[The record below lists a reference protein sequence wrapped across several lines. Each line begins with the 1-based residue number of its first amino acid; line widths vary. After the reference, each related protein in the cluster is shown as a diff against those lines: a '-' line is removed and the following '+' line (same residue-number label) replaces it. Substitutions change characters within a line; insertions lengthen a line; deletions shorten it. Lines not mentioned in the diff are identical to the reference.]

1 MNHRKGLRGPVKAFK
16 GRRLPNIIKSTLSK
30 LFEPVLERISRR
42 LANKLIF
49 LFTIIIILVVTSL
62 TFISYGM
69 LRKESVNNSI
79 TSTSNNLLL
88 VGRNLENYLTG
99 IEQLS
104 LPQISYDEITYA
116 ILHES
121 EDYASKMYVED
132 YLKNLYFSRNDL
144 EAITL
149 YVIKEHKYYY
159 VTKENYNITV
169 RVAPH
174 PSIEHLTWY
183 KRALESPFNRSYQSF
198 ATGASEQESSG
209 DYPINTD
216 NSFMGYHRLLRS
228 IVSRDPQAVLSLYFN
243 SSVTNEIMKDIPFS
257 PGEHLMY
264 VSPDNEAFMV
274 DDPEF
279 YAKST
284 AAGLLE
290 QLNPAQGGR
299 LTWSDDEEKYL
310 VIYDI
315 NKKEGWKL
323 IKPIPYKEIYEA
335 ATTTRKI
342 NYLIG
347 LLFLIISVV
356 LVSFTSNKITR
367 PLKNLS
373 LQMKRFSTGSFDA
386 EAAVEGKDEIAYL
399 SRHFNKM
406 VEKTNELINERYK
419 MKIVEKNAVLKALEA
434 EINPHFL
441 YNALQAI
448 STKALKNNNDDIV
461 DMVDNLA
468 MTLRYCISGR
478 DVVEAREELRHIERY
493 LALQKARF
501 GNRMQIIYDWDETL
515 LTLKIPKLSIQTLV
529 ENCIKHALEKVSTTI
544 TIRIEARITP
554 THSVISVIDDGPGL
568 TAERLLEVRS
578 SLQIQW
584 EELGGDLAEDEGH
597 ESIGLKNLNTRLKL
611 LYGEEAGL
619 MIRSDEEG
627 TAMDMQLPRGG
638 LGQHV

>member
-1 MNHRKGLRGPVKAFK
+1 MIKKW
-16 GRRLPNIIKSTLSK
+16 IIKR
-30 LFEPVLERISRR
+30 FEPVLELVSRR
-42 LANKLIF
+42 LANKLIL
-49 LFTIIIILVVTSL
+49 LFTIIIVLVVTSL

-69 LRKESVNNSI
+69 LRKESVDNSI
-79 TSTSNNLLL
+79 ASTSNNLLL
-88 VGRNLENYLTG
+88 VGRNLESYLDG

-144 EAITL
+144 EAIYL

-169 RVAPH
+169 RVAEH
-174 PSIEHLTWY
+174 PSIENLSWY
-183 KRALESPFNRSYQSF
+183 KKALASPFNRSYQSF
-198 ATGASEQESSG
+198 VKNQSSMINSS
-209 DYPINTD
+209 DYPINKD
-216 NSFMGYHRLLRS
+216 KSFMGYHRLLRS
-228 IVSRDPQAVLSLYFN
+228 IVSREPQAVLSLYFN
-243 SSVTNEIMKDIPFS
+243 SSVTDEIMKDIPFS
-257 PGEHLMY
+257 KGQHLMY
-264 VSPDNEAFMV
+264 VSPDNEPFVV
-274 DDPEF
+274 DDPGF
-279 YAKST
+279 YQQGEQE
-284 AAGLLE
+284 GLLKE
-290 QLNPAQGGR
+290 LTPASGGR
-299 LTWSDDEEKYL
+299 VTWSDKEEKYL

-315 NKKEGWKL
+315 SKKEGWKL

-335 ATTTRKI
+335 ATTTRKL
-342 NYLIG
+342 NYFIG
-347 LLFLIISVV
+347 LLFLIVSVI
-356 LVSFTSNKITR
+356 LVSFISNKITS

-386 EAAVEGKDEIAYL
+386 EAQVEGKDEIAYL

-468 MTLRYCISGR
+468 MTLRYCISGK
-478 DVVEAREELRHIERY
+478 DVVHAREELKHIERY

-501 GNRMQIIYDWDETL
+501 GNRMQVAYQWEDPL
-515 LTLKIPKLSIQTLV
+515 LELEIPKLSIQTLV

-544 TIRIEARITP
+544 TITIEAHVTP
-554 THSVISVIDDGPGL
+554 SHTVISVTDDGPGFSG
-568 TAERLLEVRS
+568 ERLEQVRN

-584 EELGGDLAEDEGH
+584 EDQGGENAAESDT

-611 LYGEEAGL
+611 LYGEAAGL
-619 MIRSDEEG
+619 AITSDAGG
-627 TAMDMQLPRGG
+627 TKMDMRLPRGG
-638 LGQHV
+638 INHV

>member
-1 MNHRKGLRGPVKAFK
+1 M
-16 GRRLPNIIKSTLSK
+16 
-30 LFEPVLERISRR
+30 LELVSRR
-42 LANKLIF
+42 LANKLIL
-49 LFTIIIILVVTSL
+49 LFTIIIVLVVTSL

-69 LRKESVNNSI
+69 LRKESVDNSI
-79 TSTSNNLLL
+79 ASTSNNLLL
-88 VGRNLENYLTG
+88 VGRNLESYLDG

-144 EAITL
+144 EAIYL

-169 RVAPH
+169 RVAEH
-174 PSIEHLTWY
+174 PSIENLSWY
-183 KRALESPFNRSYQSF
+183 KKALASPFNRSYQSF
-198 ATGASEQESSG
+198 VKNQSSMINSS
-209 DYPINTD
+209 DYPINKD
-216 NSFMGYHRLLRS
+216 KSFMGYHRLLRS
-228 IVSRDPQAVLSLYFN
+228 IVSREPQAVLSLYFN
-243 SSVTNEIMKDIPFS
+243 SSVTDEIMKDIPFS
-257 PGEHLMY
+257 KGQHLMY
-264 VSPDNEAFMV
+264 VSPDNEPFVV
-274 DDPEF
+274 DDPGF
-279 YAKST
+279 YQQSEQ
-284 AAGLLE
+284 AGLLKE
-290 QLNPAQGGR
+290 LTPASGGR
-299 LTWSDDEEKYL
+299 VTWSDKEEKYL

-315 NKKEGWKL
+315 SKKEGWKL

-335 ATTTRKI
+335 ATTTRKL
-342 NYLIG
+342 NYFIG
-347 LLFLIISVV
+347 LLFLIVSVI
-356 LVSFTSNKITR
+356 LVSFISNKITN

-386 EAAVEGKDEIAYL
+386 EAQVEGKDEIAYL

-468 MTLRYCISGR
+468 MTLRYCISGKE
-478 DVVEAREELRHIERY
+478 VVHAREELKHIERY

-501 GNRMQIIYDWDETL
+501 GNRMQVAYQWEDPL
-515 LTLKIPKLSIQTLV
+515 LELEIPKLSIQTLV

-544 TIRIEARITP
+544 TITIEAHVTP
-554 THSVISVIDDGPGL
+554 SHTVISVTDDGPGFSG
-568 TAERLLEVRS
+568 ERLEQVRS

-584 EELGGDLAEDEGH
+584 EDQGGENAAESDT

-611 LYGEEAGL
+611 LYGEAAGL
-619 MIRSDEEG
+619 AITSDAGG
-627 TAMDMQLPRGG
+627 TKMDMRLPRGG
-638 LGQHV
+638 INHV

>member
-1 MNHRKGLRGPVKAFK
+1 MIKKW
-16 GRRLPNIIKSTLSK
+16 IIKR
-30 LFEPVLERISRR
+30 FEPVLELVSRR
-42 LANKLIF
+42 LANKLIL
-49 LFTIIIILVVTSL
+49 LFTIIIVLVVTSL

-69 LRKESVNNSI
+69 LRKESVDNSI
-79 TSTSNNLLL
+79 ASTSNNLLL
-88 VGRNLENYLTG
+88 VGRNLESYLDG

-144 EAITL
+144 EAIYL

-169 RVAPH
+169 RVAEH
-174 PSIEHLTWY
+174 PSIENLSWY
-183 KRALESPFNRSYQSF
+183 KKALASPFNRSYQSF
-198 ATGASEQESSG
+198 VKNQTSMINSS
-209 DYPINTD
+209 DYPINKD
-216 NSFMGYHRLLRS
+216 KSFMGYHRLLRS
-228 IVSRDPQAVLSLYFN
+228 IVSREPQAVLSLYFN
-243 SSVTNEIMKDIPFS
+243 SSVTDEIMKDIPFS
-257 PGEHLMY
+257 KGQHLMY
-264 VSPDNEAFMV
+264 VSPDNEPFVV
-274 DDPEF
+274 DDPGF
-279 YAKST
+279 YQQSEQ
-284 AAGLLE
+284 AGLLKE
-290 QLNPAQGGR
+290 LTPASGGR
-299 LTWSDDEEKYL
+299 VTWSDKEEKYL

-315 NKKEGWKL
+315 SKKEGWKL
-323 IKPIPYKEIYEA
+323 IKPIPYKKIYEA
-335 ATTTRKI
+335 ATTTRKL
-342 NYLIG
+342 NYFIG
-347 LLFLIISVV
+347 LLFLIVSVI
-356 LVSFTSNKITR
+356 LVSFISNKITN

-386 EAAVEGKDEIAYL
+386 EAQVEGKDEIAYL

-468 MTLRYCISGR
+468 MTLRYCISGK
-478 DVVEAREELRHIERY
+478 DVVHAREELKHIERY

-501 GNRMQIIYDWDETL
+501 GNRMQVAYQWEDPL
-515 LTLKIPKLSIQTLV
+515 LELEIPKLSIQTLV

-544 TIRIEARITP
+544 TITIEAHMTP
-554 THSVISVIDDGPGL
+554 SHTVISVTDDGQGFSG
-568 TAERLLEVRS
+568 ERLEQVRS

-584 EELGGDLAEDEGH
+584 EDQGGENAAESDT

-611 LYGEEAGL
+611 LYGEAAGL
-619 MIRSDEEG
+619 AITSDAGG
-627 TAMDMQLPRGG
+627 TKMDMRLPRGG
-638 LGQHV
+638 INHV

>member
-1 MNHRKGLRGPVKAFK
+1 M
-16 GRRLPNIIKSTLSK
+16 
-30 LFEPVLERISRR
+30 LELVSRR
-42 LANKLIF
+42 LANKLIL
-49 LFTIIIILVVTSL
+49 LFTIIIVLVVTSL

-69 LRKESVNNSI
+69 LRKESVDNSI
-79 TSTSNNLLL
+79 ASTSNNLLL
-88 VGRNLENYLTG
+88 VGRNLESYLDG

-144 EAITL
+144 EAIYL

-169 RVAPH
+169 RVAEH
-174 PSIEHLTWY
+174 PSIENLSWY
-183 KRALESPFNRSYQSF
+183 KKALASPFNRSYQSF
-198 ATGASEQESSG
+198 VKNQSSMINSS
-209 DYPINTD
+209 DYPINKD
-216 NSFMGYHRLLRS
+216 KSFMGYHRLLRS
-228 IVSRDPQAVLSLYFN
+228 IVSREPQAVLSLYFN
-243 SSVTNEIMKDIPFS
+243 SSVTDEIMKDIPFS
-257 PGEHLMY
+257 KGQHLMY
-264 VSPDNEAFMV
+264 VSPDNEPFVV
-274 DDPEF
+274 DDPGF
-279 YAKST
+279 YQQGEQE
-284 AAGLLE
+284 GLLKE
-290 QLNPAQGGR
+290 LTPASGGR
-299 LTWSDDEEKYL
+299 VTWSDKEEKYL

-315 NKKEGWKL
+315 SKKEGWKL

-335 ATTTRKI
+335 ATTTRKL
-342 NYLIG
+342 NYFIG
-347 LLFLIISVV
+347 LLFLIVSVI
-356 LVSFTSNKITR
+356 LVSFISNKITS

-386 EAAVEGKDEIAYL
+386 EAQVEGKDEIAYL

-468 MTLRYCISGR
+468 MTLRYCISGK
-478 DVVEAREELRHIERY
+478 DVVHAREELKHIERY

-501 GNRMQIIYDWDETL
+501 GNRMQVAYQWEDHL
-515 LTLKIPKLSIQTLV
+515 LELEIPKLSIQTLV

-544 TIRIEARITP
+544 TITIEAHVTP
-554 THSVISVIDDGPGL
+554 SHTVISVTDDGPGFSG
-568 TAERLLEVRS
+568 ERLEQVRN

-584 EELGGDLAEDEGH
+584 EDQGGENAAESDT

-611 LYGEEAGL
+611 LYGEAAGL
-619 MIRSDEEG
+619 AITSDAGG
-627 TAMDMQLPRGG
+627 TKMDMRLPRGG
-638 LGQHV
+638 INHV

>member
-1 MNHRKGLRGPVKAFK
+1 MIKKW
-16 GRRLPNIIKSTLSK
+16 IIKR
-30 LFEPVLERISRR
+30 FEPVLELVSRR
-42 LANKLIF
+42 LANKLIL

-69 LRKESVNNSI
+69 LRKESVDNSI
-79 TSTSNNLLL
+79 ASTSNNLLL
-88 VGRNLENYLTG
+88 VGRNLESYLDG

-144 EAITL
+144 EAIYL

-169 RVAPH
+169 RVAEH
-174 PSIEHLTWY
+174 PSIENLSWY
-183 KRALESPFNRSYQSF
+183 KKALASPFNRSYQSF
-198 ATGASEQESSG
+198 VKNQTSMINSS
-209 DYPINTD
+209 DYPINKD
-216 NSFMGYHRLLRS
+216 KSFMGYHRLLRS
-228 IVSRDPQAVLSLYFN
+228 IVSREPQAVLSLYFN
-243 SSVTNEIMKDIPFS
+243 SSVTDEIMKDIPFS
-257 PGEHLMY
+257 KGQHLMY
-264 VSPDNEAFMV
+264 VSPDNEPFVV
-274 DDPEF
+274 DDPGF
-279 YAKST
+279 YQQSEQ
-284 AAGLLE
+284 AGLLKE
-290 QLNPAQGGR
+290 LTPASGGR
-299 LTWSDDEEKYL
+299 VTWSDKEEKYL

-315 NKKEGWKL
+315 SKKEGWKL

-335 ATTTRKI
+335 ATTTRKL
-342 NYLIG
+342 NYFIG
-347 LLFLIISVV
+347 LLFLIVSVI
-356 LVSFTSNKITR
+356 LVSFISNKITN

-386 EAAVEGKDEIAYL
+386 EAQVEGKDEIAYL

-468 MTLRYCISGR
+468 MTLRYCISGK
-478 DVVEAREELRHIERY
+478 DVVHAREELKHIERY

-501 GNRMQIIYDWDETL
+501 GNRMQVAYQWEDPL
-515 LTLKIPKLSIQTLV
+515 LELEIPKLSIQTLV

-544 TIRIEARITP
+544 TITIEAHVRPSHT
-554 THSVISVIDDGPGL
+554 VISVTDDGPGFSG
-568 TAERLLEVRS
+568 ERLEQVRS

-584 EELGGDLAEDEGH
+584 EDQGGENAAESDT

-611 LYGEEAGL
+611 LYGEAAGL
-619 MIRSDEEG
+619 AITSDAGG
-627 TAMDMQLPRGG
+627 TKMDMRLPRGG
-638 LGQHV
+638 INHV

>member
-1 MNHRKGLRGPVKAFK
+1 MIKKW
-16 GRRLPNIIKSTLSK
+16 IIKR
-30 LFEPVLERISRR
+30 FEPVLELVSRR
-42 LANKLIF
+42 LANKLIL

-69 LRKESVNNSI
+69 LRKESVDNSI
-79 TSTSNNLLL
+79 ASTSNNLLL
-88 VGRNLENYLTG
+88 VGRNLESYLDG

-104 LPQISYDEITYA
+104 LPQISYDEIAYA

-144 EAITL
+144 EAIYL

-169 RVAPH
+169 RVAEH
-174 PSIEHLTWY
+174 PSIENLSWY
-183 KRALESPFNRSYQSF
+183 KKALASPFNRSYQSF
-198 ATGASEQESSG
+198 VKNQSSMIDSS
-209 DYPINTD
+209 DYPINKD
-216 NSFMGYHRLLRS
+216 KSFMGYHRLLRS
-228 IVSRDPQAVLSLYFN
+228 IVSREPQAVLSLYFN
-243 SSVTNEIMKDIPFS
+243 SSVTDEIMKDIPFS
-257 PGEHLMY
+257 KGQHLMY
-264 VSPDNEAFMV
+264 VSPDNEPFVV
-274 DDPEF
+274 DDPGF
-279 YAKST
+279 YQQSEQE
-284 AAGLLE
+284 GLLKE
-290 QLNPAQGGR
+290 LTLASGGR
-299 LTWSDDEEKYL
+299 VTWSDKEEKYL

-315 NKKEGWKL
+315 SKKEGWKL

-335 ATTTRKI
+335 ATTTRKL
-342 NYLIG
+342 NYFIG
-347 LLFLIISVV
+347 LLFLIVSVI
-356 LVSFTSNKITR
+356 LVSFISNKITS

-386 EAAVEGKDEIAYL
+386 EAQVEGKDEIAYL

-468 MTLRYCISGR
+468 MTLRYCISGK
-478 DVVEAREELRHIERY
+478 DVVHAREELKHIERY

-501 GNRMQIIYDWDETL
+501 GNRMQVAYQWEDPL
-515 LTLKIPKLSIQTLV
+515 LELEIPKLSIQTLV

-544 TIRIEARITP
+544 TITIEAHVTP
-554 THSVISVIDDGPGL
+554 SHTVISVTDDGPGFSG
-568 TAERLLEVRS
+568 ERLEQVRN

-584 EELGGDLAEDEGH
+584 EDQGGEDAAESDT

-611 LYGEEAGL
+611 LYGEAAGL
-619 MIRSDEEG
+619 AITSDAGG
-627 TAMDMQLPRGG
+627 TKMDMRLPRGG
-638 LGQHV
+638 INHV

>member
-1 MNHRKGLRGPVKAFK
+1 MPV
-16 GRRLPNIIKSTLSK
+16 IIKK
-30 LFEPVLERISRR
+30 WIIKRFEPVLELVSRR
-42 LANKLIF
+42 LANKLIL
-49 LFTIIIILVVTSL
+49 LFTIIIVLVVTSL

-79 TSTSNNLLL
+79 ASTSNNLLL
-88 VGRNLENYLTG
+88 VGRNLESYLDG

-144 EAITL
+144 EAIYL

-169 RVAPH
+169 RVAEH
-174 PSIEHLTWY
+174 PSIENLSWY
-183 KRALESPFNRSYQSF
+183 KKALASPFNRSYQSF
-198 ATGASEQESSG
+198 VKNQSSMINSS
-209 DYPINTD
+209 DYPINKD
-216 NSFMGYHRLLRS
+216 KSFMGYHRLLRS
-228 IVSRDPQAVLSLYFN
+228 IVSREPQAVLSLYFN
-243 SSVTNEIMKDIPFS
+243 SSVTDEIMKDIPFS
-257 PGEHLMY
+257 KGQHLMY
-264 VSPDNEAFMV
+264 VSPDNEPFVV
-274 DDPEF
+274 DDPGF
-279 YAKST
+279 YQQSEQE
-284 AAGLLE
+284 GLLKE
-290 QLNPAQGGR
+290 LTLASGGR
-299 LTWSDDEEKYL
+299 VTWSDKEEKYL

-315 NKKEGWKL
+315 SKKEGWKL

-335 ATTTRKI
+335 ATTTRKL
-342 NYLIG
+342 NYFIG
-347 LLFLIISVV
+347 LLFLIVSVI
-356 LVSFTSNKITR
+356 LVSFISNKITN

-386 EAAVEGKDEIAYL
+386 EAQVEGKDEIAYL

-468 MTLRYCISGR
+468 MTLRYCISGK
-478 DVVEAREELRHIERY
+478 DVVHAREELKHIERY

-501 GNRMQIIYDWDETL
+501 GNRMQVAYQWEDPL
-515 LTLKIPKLSIQTLV
+515 LELEIPKLSIQTLV

-544 TIRIEARITP
+544 TITIEAHVTP
-554 THSVISVIDDGPGL
+554 SHTVISVTDDGPGFSG
-568 TAERLLEVRS
+568 ERLEQVRN

-584 EELGGDLAEDEGH
+584 EDQGGENAAESDT

-611 LYGEEAGL
+611 LYGEAAGL
-619 MIRSDEEG
+619 AITSDAGG
-627 TAMDMQLPRGG
+627 TKMDMRLPRGG
-638 LGQHV
+638 INHV

>member
-1 MNHRKGLRGPVKAFK
+1 M
-16 GRRLPNIIKSTLSK
+16 
-30 LFEPVLERISRR
+30 LELVSRR
-42 LANKLIF
+42 LANKLIL
-49 LFTIIIILVVTSL
+49 LFTIIIVLVVTSL

-69 LRKESVNNSI
+69 LRKESVDNSI
-79 TSTSNNLLL
+79 ASTSNNLLL
-88 VGRNLENYLTG
+88 VGRNLESYLDG

-144 EAITL
+144 EAIYL

-169 RVAPH
+169 RVAEH
-174 PSIEHLTWY
+174 PSIENLSWY
-183 KRALESPFNRSYQSF
+183 KKALASPFNRSYQSF
-198 ATGASEQESSG
+198 VKNQTSMINSS
-209 DYPINTD
+209 DYPINKD
-216 NSFMGYHRLLRS
+216 KSFMGYHRLLRS
-228 IVSRDPQAVLSLYFN
+228 IVSREPQAVLSLYFN
-243 SSVTNEIMKDIPFS
+243 SSVTDEIMKDIPFS
-257 PGEHLMY
+257 KGQHLMY
-264 VSPDNEAFMV
+264 VSPDNEPFVV
-274 DDPEF
+274 DDPGF
-279 YAKST
+279 YQQSEQ
-284 AAGLLE
+284 AGLLKE
-290 QLNPAQGGR
+290 LTPASGGR
-299 LTWSDDEEKYL
+299 VTWSDKEEKYL

-315 NKKEGWKL
+315 SKKEGWKL

-335 ATTTRKI
+335 ATTTRKL
-342 NYLIG
+342 NYFIG
-347 LLFLIISVV
+347 LLFLIVSVI
-356 LVSFTSNKITR
+356 LVSFISNKITN

-386 EAAVEGKDEIAYL
+386 EAQVEGKDEIAYL

-468 MTLRYCISGR
+468 MTLRYCISGK
-478 DVVEAREELRHIERY
+478 DVVHAREELKHIERY

-501 GNRMQIIYDWDETL
+501 GNRMQVAYQWEDPL
-515 LTLKIPKLSIQTLV
+515 LELEIPKLSIQTLV

-544 TIRIEARITP
+544 TITIEAHVTP
-554 THSVISVIDDGPGL
+554 SHTVISVTDDGPGFSG
-568 TAERLLEVRS
+568 ERLEQVRN

-584 EELGGDLAEDEGH
+584 EDQGGENAAESDT

-611 LYGEEAGL
+611 LYGEAAGL
-619 MIRSDEEG
+619 AITSDAGG
-627 TAMDMQLPRGG
+627 TKMDMRLPRGG
-638 LGQHV
+638 INHV

>member
-1 MNHRKGLRGPVKAFK
+1 MPV
-16 GRRLPNIIKSTLSK
+16 IIKK
-30 LFEPVLERISRR
+30 WIIKRFEPVLELVSRR
-42 LANKLIF
+42 LANKLIL
-49 LFTIIIILVVTSL
+49 LFTIIIVLVVTSL

-69 LRKESVNNSI
+69 LRKESVDNSI
-79 TSTSNNLLL
+79 ASTSNNLLL
-88 VGRNLENYLTG
+88 VGRNLESYLDG

-144 EAITL
+144 EAIYL

-169 RVAPH
+169 RVAEH
-174 PSIEHLTWY
+174 PSIENLSWY
-183 KRALESPFNRSYQSF
+183 KKALASPFNRSYQSF
-198 ATGASEQESSG
+198 VKNQSSMINSS
-209 DYPINTD
+209 DYPINKD
-216 NSFMGYHRLLRS
+216 KSFMGYHRLLRS
-228 IVSRDPQAVLSLYFN
+228 IVSREPQAVLSLYFN
-243 SSVTNEIMKDIPFS
+243 SSVTDEIMKDIPFS
-257 PGEHLMY
+257 KGQHLMY
-264 VSPDNEAFMV
+264 VSPDNEPFVV
-274 DDPEF
+274 DDPGF
-279 YAKST
+279 YQQSEQE
-284 AAGLLE
+284 GLLKE
-290 QLNPAQGGR
+290 LTPASGGR
-299 LTWSDDEEKYL
+299 VTWSDKEEKYL

-315 NKKEGWKL
+315 SKKEGWKL

-335 ATTTRKI
+335 ATTTRKL
-342 NYLIG
+342 NYFIG
-347 LLFLIISVV
+347 LLFLIVSVI
-356 LVSFTSNKITR
+356 LVSFISNKITN

-386 EAAVEGKDEIAYL
+386 EAQVEGKDEIAYL

-468 MTLRYCISGR
+468 MTLRYCISGK
-478 DVVEAREELRHIERY
+478 DVVHAREELKHIERY

-501 GNRMQIIYDWDETL
+501 GNRMQVAYQWEDPL
-515 LTLKIPKLSIQTLV
+515 LELEIPKLSIQTLV

-544 TIRIEARITP
+544 TITIEAHVTP
-554 THSVISVIDDGPGL
+554 SHTVISVTDDGPGFSG
-568 TAERLLEVRS
+568 ERLEQVRN

-584 EELGGDLAEDEGH
+584 EDQGGENAAESDT

-611 LYGEEAGL
+611 LYGEAAGL
-619 MIRSDEEG
+619 AITSDAGG
-627 TAMDMQLPRGG
+627 TKMDMRLPRGG
-638 LGQHV
+638 INHV

>member
-1 MNHRKGLRGPVKAFK
+1 MPV
-16 GRRLPNIIKSTLSK
+16 IIKK
-30 LFEPVLERISRR
+30 WIIKRFEPVLELVSRR
-42 LANKLIF
+42 LANKLIL
-49 LFTIIIILVVTSL
+49 LFTIIIVLVVTSL

-69 LRKESVNNSI
+69 LRKESVDNSI
-79 TSTSNNLLL
+79 ASTSNNLLL
-88 VGRNLENYLTG
+88 VGRNLESYLDG

-144 EAITL
+144 EAIYL

-169 RVAPH
+169 RVAEH
-174 PSIEHLTWY
+174 PSIENLSWY
-183 KRALESPFNRSYQSF
+183 KKALASPFNRSYQSF
-198 ATGASEQESSG
+198 VKNQTSMINSS
-209 DYPINTD
+209 DYPINKD
-216 NSFMGYHRLLRS
+216 KSFMGYHRLLRS
-228 IVSRDPQAVLSLYFN
+228 IVSREPQAVLSLYFN
-243 SSVTNEIMKDIPFS
+243 SSVTDEIMKDIPFS
-257 PGEHLMY
+257 KGQHLMY
-264 VSPDNEAFMV
+264 VSPDNEPFVV
-274 DDPEF
+274 DDPGF
-279 YAKST
+279 YQQSEQ
-284 AAGLLE
+284 AGLLKE
-290 QLNPAQGGR
+290 LTPASGGR
-299 LTWSDDEEKYL
+299 VTWSDKEEKYL

-315 NKKEGWKL
+315 SKKEGWKL

-335 ATTTRKI
+335 ATTTRKL
-342 NYLIG
+342 NYFIG
-347 LLFLIISVV
+347 LLFLIVSVI
-356 LVSFTSNKITR
+356 LVSFISNKITS

-386 EAAVEGKDEIAYL
+386 EAQVEGKDEIAYL

-468 MTLRYCISGR
+468 MTLRYCISGK
-478 DVVEAREELRHIERY
+478 DVVHAREELKHIERY

-501 GNRMQIIYDWDETL
+501 GNRMQVAYQWEDPL
-515 LTLKIPKLSIQTLV
+515 LELEIPKLSIQTLV

-544 TIRIEARITP
+544 TITIEAHVTP
-554 THSVISVIDDGPGL
+554 SHTVISVTDDGPGFSG
-568 TAERLLEVRS
+568 ERLEQVRN

-584 EELGGDLAEDEGH
+584 EDQGGEDAVESDT

-611 LYGEEAGL
+611 LYGEAAGL
-619 MIRSDEEG
+619 AITSDAGG
-627 TAMDMQLPRGG
+627 TKMDMRLPRGG
-638 LGQHV
+638 INHV

>member
-1 MNHRKGLRGPVKAFK
+1 MPV
-16 GRRLPNIIKSTLSK
+16 IIKK
-30 LFEPVLERISRR
+30 WIIKRFEPVLELVSRR
-42 LANKLIF
+42 LANKLIL
-49 LFTIIIILVVTSL
+49 LFTIIIVLVVTSL

-69 LRKESVNNSI
+69 LRKESVDNSI
-79 TSTSNNLLL
+79 ASTSNNLLL
-88 VGRNLENYLTG
+88 VGRNLESYLDG

-144 EAITL
+144 EAIYL

-169 RVAPH
+169 RVAEH
-174 PSIEHLTWY
+174 PSIENLSWY
-183 KRALESPFNRSYQSF
+183 KKALASPFNRSYQSF
-198 ATGASEQESSG
+198 VKNQTSMINSS
-209 DYPINTD
+209 DYPINKD
-216 NSFMGYHRLLRS
+216 KSFMGYHRLLRS
-228 IVSRDPQAVLSLYFN
+228 IVSREPQAVLSLYFN
-243 SSVTNEIMKDIPFS
+243 SSVTDEIMKDIPFS
-257 PGEHLMY
+257 KGQHLMY
-264 VSPDNEAFMV
+264 VSPDNEPFVV
-274 DDPEF
+274 DDPGF
-279 YAKST
+279 YQQSEQE
-284 AAGLLE
+284 GLLKE
-290 QLNPAQGGR
+290 LTPASGGR
-299 LTWSDDEEKYL
+299 VTWSDKEEKYL

-315 NKKEGWKL
+315 SKKEGWKL

-335 ATTTRKI
+335 ATTTRKL
-342 NYLIG
+342 NYFIG
-347 LLFLIISVV
+347 LLFLIVSVI
-356 LVSFTSNKITR
+356 LVSFISNKITS

-386 EAAVEGKDEIAYL
+386 EAQVEGKDEIAYL

-468 MTLRYCISGR
+468 MTLRYCISGK
-478 DVVEAREELRHIERY
+478 DVVHAREELKHIERY

-501 GNRMQIIYDWDETL
+501 GNRMQVAYQWEDPL
-515 LTLKIPKLSIQTLV
+515 LELEIPKLSIQTLV

-544 TIRIEARITP
+544 TITIEAHVTP
-554 THSVISVIDDGPGL
+554 SHTVISVTDDGPGFSG
-568 TAERLLEVRS
+568 ERLEQVRN

-584 EELGGDLAEDEGH
+584 EDQGGEDAVESDT

-611 LYGEEAGL
+611 LYGEAAGL
-619 MIRSDEEG
+619 AITSDAGG
-627 TAMDMQLPRGG
+627 TKMDMRLPRGG
-638 LGQHV
+638 INHV

>member
-1 MNHRKGLRGPVKAFK
+1 MPV
-16 GRRLPNIIKSTLSK
+16 IIKK
-30 LFEPVLERISRR
+30 WIIKRFEPVLELVSRR
-42 LANKLIF
+42 LANKLIL

-69 LRKESVNNSI
+69 LRKESVDNSI
-79 TSTSNNLLL
+79 ASTSNNLLL
-88 VGRNLENYLTG
+88 VGRNLESYLDG

-144 EAITL
+144 EAIYL

-169 RVAPH
+169 RVAEH
-174 PSIEHLTWY
+174 PSIENLSWY
-183 KRALESPFNRSYQSF
+183 KKALASPFNRSYQSF
-198 ATGASEQESSG
+198 VKNQTSMINSS
-209 DYPINTD
+209 DYPINKD
-216 NSFMGYHRLLRS
+216 KSFMGYHRLLRS
-228 IVSRDPQAVLSLYFN
+228 IVSREPQAVLSLYFN
-243 SSVTNEIMKDIPFS
+243 SSVTDEIMKDIPFS
-257 PGEHLMY
+257 KGQHLMY
-264 VSPDNEAFMV
+264 VSPDNEPFVV
-274 DDPEF
+274 DDPGF
-279 YAKST
+279 YQQSEQ
-284 AAGLLE
+284 AGLLKE
-290 QLNPAQGGR
+290 LTPASGGR
-299 LTWSDDEEKYL
+299 VTWSDKEEKYL

-315 NKKEGWKL
+315 SKKEGWKL

-335 ATTTRKI
+335 ATTTRKL
-342 NYLIG
+342 NYFIG
-347 LLFLIISVV
+347 LLFLIVSVI
-356 LVSFTSNKITR
+356 LVSFISNKITS

-386 EAAVEGKDEIAYL
+386 EAQVEGKDEIAYL

-468 MTLRYCISGR
+468 MTLRYCISGK
-478 DVVEAREELRHIERY
+478 DVVHAREELKHIERY

-501 GNRMQIIYDWDETL
+501 GNRMQVAYQWEDPL
-515 LTLKIPKLSIQTLV
+515 LELEIPKLSIQTLV

-544 TIRIEARITP
+544 TITIEAHVTP
-554 THSVISVIDDGPGL
+554 SHTVISVTDDGPGFSG
-568 TAERLLEVRS
+568 ERLEQVRN

-584 EELGGDLAEDEGH
+584 EDQGGENAAESDT

-611 LYGEEAGL
+611 LYGEAAGL
-619 MIRSDEEG
+619 AITSDAGG
-627 TAMDMQLPRGG
+627 TKMDMRLPRGG
-638 LGQHV
+638 INHV

>member
-1 MNHRKGLRGPVKAFK
+1 MIKKW
-16 GRRLPNIIKSTLSK
+16 IIKR
-30 LFEPVLERISRR
+30 FEPVLELVSRR
-42 LANKLIF
+42 LANKLIL

-69 LRKESVNNSI
+69 LRKESVDNSI
-79 TSTSNNLLL
+79 ASTSNNLLL
-88 VGRNLENYLTG
+88 VGRNLESYLDG

-104 LPQISYDEITYA
+104 LPQISYDEIAYA

-144 EAITL
+144 EAIYL

-169 RVAPH
+169 RVAEH
-174 PSIEHLTWY
+174 PSIENLSWY
-183 KRALESPFNRSYQSF
+183 KKALASPFNRSYQSF
-198 ATGASEQESSG
+198 VKNQSSMINSS
-209 DYPINTD
+209 DYPINKD
-216 NSFMGYHRLLRS
+216 KSFMGYHRLLRS
-228 IVSRDPQAVLSLYFN
+228 IVSREPQAVLSLYFN
-243 SSVTNEIMKDIPFS
+243 SSVTDEIMKDIPFS
-257 PGEHLMY
+257 KGQHLMY
-264 VSPDNEAFMV
+264 VSPDNEPFVV
-274 DDPEF
+274 DDPGF
-279 YAKST
+279 YQQSEQE
-284 AAGLLE
+284 GLLKE
-290 QLNPAQGGR
+290 LTPASGGR
-299 LTWSDDEEKYL
+299 VTWSDKEEKYL

-315 NKKEGWKL
+315 SKKEGWKL

-335 ATTTRKI
+335 ATTTRKL
-342 NYLIG
+342 NYFIG
-347 LLFLIISVV
+347 LLFLIVSVI
-356 LVSFTSNKITR
+356 LVSFISNKITS

-386 EAAVEGKDEIAYL
+386 EAQVEGKDEIAYL

-468 MTLRYCISGR
+468 MTLRYCISGK
-478 DVVEAREELRHIERY
+478 DVVHAREELKHIERY

-501 GNRMQIIYDWDETL
+501 GNRMQVAYQWEDPL
-515 LTLKIPKLSIQTLV
+515 LELEIPKLSIQTLV

-544 TIRIEARITP
+544 TITIEAHVTP
-554 THSVISVIDDGPGL
+554 SHTVISVTDDGPGFSG
-568 TAERLLEVRS
+568 ERLEQVRN

-584 EELGGDLAEDEGH
+584 EDQGGENAAESDT

-611 LYGEEAGL
+611 LYGEAAGL
-619 MIRSDEEG
+619 AITSDAGG
-627 TAMDMQLPRGG
+627 TKMDMRLPRGG
-638 LGQHV
+638 INHV

>member
-1 MNHRKGLRGPVKAFK
+1 MIKKW
-16 GRRLPNIIKSTLSK
+16 IIKR
-30 LFEPVLERISRR
+30 FEPVLELVSRR
-42 LANKLIF
+42 LANKLIL
-49 LFTIIIILVVTSL
+49 LFTIIIVLVVTSL

-69 LRKESVNNSI
+69 LRKESVDNSI
-79 TSTSNNLLL
+79 ASTSNNLLL
-88 VGRNLENYLTG
+88 VGRNLESYLDG

-144 EAITL
+144 EAIYL

-169 RVAPH
+169 RVAEH
-174 PSIEHLTWY
+174 PSIENLSWY
-183 KRALESPFNRSYQSF
+183 KKALASPFNRSYQSF
-198 ATGASEQESSG
+198 VKNQTSMINSS
-209 DYPINTD
+209 DYPINKD
-216 NSFMGYHRLLRS
+216 KSFMGYHRLLRS
-228 IVSRDPQAVLSLYFN
+228 IVSREPQAVLSLYFN
-243 SSVTNEIMKDIPFS
+243 SSVTDEIMKDIPFS
-257 PGEHLMY
+257 KGQHLMY
-264 VSPDNEAFMV
+264 VSPDNEPFVV
-274 DDPEF
+274 DDPGF
-279 YAKST
+279 YQQSEQ
-284 AAGLLE
+284 AGLLKE
-290 QLNPAQGGR
+290 LTPASGGR
-299 LTWSDDEEKYL
+299 VTWSDKEEKYL

-315 NKKEGWKL
+315 SKKEGWKL

-335 ATTTRKI
+335 ATTTRKL
-342 NYLIG
+342 NYFIG
-347 LLFLIISVV
+347 LLFLIVSVI
-356 LVSFTSNKITR
+356 LVSFISNKITN

-386 EAAVEGKDEIAYL
+386 EAQVEGKDEIAYL

-468 MTLRYCISGR
+468 MTLRYCISGK
-478 DVVEAREELRHIERY
+478 DVVHAREELKHIERY

-501 GNRMQIIYDWDETL
+501 GNRMQVAYQWEDPL
-515 LTLKIPKLSIQTLV
+515 LELEIPKLSIQTLV

-544 TIRIEARITP
+544 TITIEAHVTP
-554 THSVISVIDDGPGL
+554 SHTVISVTDDGPGFSG
-568 TAERLLEVRS
+568 ERLEQVRS

-584 EELGGDLAEDEGH
+584 EDQGGENAAESDT

-611 LYGEEAGL
+611 LYGEAAGL
-619 MIRSDEEG
+619 AITSDAGG
-627 TAMDMQLPRGG
+627 TKMDMRLPRGG
-638 LGQHV
+638 INHV

>member
-1 MNHRKGLRGPVKAFK
+1 MIKKW
-16 GRRLPNIIKSTLSK
+16 IIKR
-30 LFEPVLERISRR
+30 FEPVLELVSRR
-42 LANKLIF
+42 LANKLIL
-49 LFTIIIILVVTSL
+49 LFTIIIVLVVTSL

-69 LRKESVNNSI
+69 LRKESVDNSI
-79 TSTSNNLLL
+79 ASTSNNLLL
-88 VGRNLENYLTG
+88 VGRNLESYLDG

-144 EAITL
+144 EAIYL

-169 RVAPH
+169 RVAEH
-174 PSIEHLTWY
+174 PSIENLSWY
-183 KRALESPFNRSYQSF
+183 KKALASPFNRSYQSF
-198 ATGASEQESSG
+198 VKNQSSMINSS
-209 DYPINTD
+209 DYPINKD
-216 NSFMGYHRLLRS
+216 KSFMGYHRLLRS
-228 IVSRDPQAVLSLYFN
+228 IVSREPQAVLSLYFN
-243 SSVTNEIMKDIPFS
+243 SSVTDEIMKDIPFS
-257 PGEHLMY
+257 KGQHLMY
-264 VSPDNEAFMV
+264 VSPDNEPFVV
-274 DDPEF
+274 DDPGF
-279 YAKST
+279 YQQSEQ
-284 AAGLLE
+284 AGLLKE
-290 QLNPAQGGR
+290 LTPASGGR
-299 LTWSDDEEKYL
+299 VTWTDKEEKYL

-315 NKKEGWKL
+315 SKKEGWKL

-335 ATTTRKI
+335 ATTTRKL
-342 NYLIG
+342 NYFIG
-347 LLFLIISVV
+347 LLFLIVSVI
-356 LVSFTSNKITR
+356 LVSFISNKITN

-386 EAAVEGKDEIAYL
+386 EAQVEGKDEIAYL

-468 MTLRYCISGR
+468 MTLRYCISGK
-478 DVVEAREELRHIERY
+478 DVVHAREELKHIERY

-501 GNRMQIIYDWDETL
+501 GNRMQVAYQWEDPL
-515 LTLKIPKLSIQTLV
+515 LELEIPKLSIQTLV

-544 TIRIEARITP
+544 TITIEAHMTP
-554 THSVISVIDDGPGL
+554 SHTVISVTDDGPGFSG
-568 TAERLLEVRS
+568 ERLEQVRS

-584 EELGGDLAEDEGH
+584 EDQGGENAAESDT

-611 LYGEEAGL
+611 LYGEAAGL
-619 MIRSDEEG
+619 AITSDAG
-627 TAMDMQLPRGG
+627 RTKMDMRLPRGG
-638 LGQHV
+638 INHV

>member
-1 MNHRKGLRGPVKAFK
+1 M
-16 GRRLPNIIKSTLSK
+16 RRPPFPGIEPCKQRRPPHIIRSILHK
-30 LFEPVLERISRR
+30 LFEPLLERISRR
-42 LANKLIF
+42 LANKLIL
-49 LFTIIIILVVTSL
+49 LFTTIIILVVTLL

-69 LRKESVNNSI
+69 LRKESVNSRI

-88 VGRNLENYLTG
+88 VGRNLESYLDG

-116 ILHES
+116 IMHES

-149 YVIKEHKYYY
+149 YVIKEQKYYY
-159 VTKENYNITV
+159 VTKENYNITI
-169 RVAPH
+169 RVAQH
-174 PSIEHLTWY
+174 PPIENLTWY
-183 KRALESPFNRSYQSF
+183 KRALASPFNRSYQSF
-198 ATGASEQESSG
+198 VQDTLEQD

-216 NSFMGYHRLLRS
+216 KSFMGYHRLLRS
-228 IVSRDPQAVLSLYFN
+228 IASREPQAVLSLYFN
-243 SSVTNEIMKDIPFS
+243 SSVTDEIMKDIPFS
-257 PGEHLMY
+257 SGEHLMY
-264 VSPDNEAFMV
+264 VSPDNEAFVV
-274 DDPEF
+274 DDREF
-279 YAKST
+279 YAKSE
-284 AAGLLE
+284 AAGLLD
-290 QLNPAQGGR
+290 QLTPAQGGR
-299 LTWSDDEEKYL
+299 LTWSADEQKYL

-335 ATTTRKI
+335 ATTTRKL

-347 LLFLIISVV
+347 LLFLIVSVI
-356 LVSFTSNKITR
+356 LVSFISNRITN

-386 EAAVEGKDEIAYL
+386 EAQVEGNDEIAYL

-461 DMVDNLA
+461 EMVDNLA
-468 MTLRYCISGR
+468 LTLRYCISGR
-478 DVVEAREELRHIERY
+478 DVVAAREELRHIERY

-501 GNRMQIIYDWDETL
+501 GSRMQIVYDWDETL
-515 LTLKIPKLSIQTLV
+515 LEMSIPKLSIQTLV
-529 ENCIKHALEKVSTTI
+529 ENCIKHALERVSSTV

-554 THSVISVIDDGPGL
+554 TYNVISVLDDGPGISG
-568 TAERLLEVRS
+568 ERLAEVLS

-584 EELGGDLAEDEGH
+584 EEFGGDLSDDGN

-619 MIRSDEEG
+619 AISSNEYG
-627 TAMDMQLPRGG
+627 TAMEMQLPRGG

>member
-1 MNHRKGLRGPVKAFK
+1 MIKKW
-16 GRRLPNIIKSTLSK
+16 IIKR
-30 LFEPVLERISRR
+30 FEPVLELVSRR
-42 LANKLIF
+42 LANKLIL
-49 LFTIIIILVVTSL
+49 LFTIIIVLVVTSL

-69 LRKESVNNSI
+69 LRKESVDNSI
-79 TSTSNNLLL
+79 ASTSNNLLL
-88 VGRNLENYLTG
+88 VGRNLESYLDG

-144 EAITL
+144 EAIYL

-169 RVAPH
+169 RVAEH
-174 PSIEHLTWY
+174 PSIENLSWY
-183 KRALESPFNRSYQSF
+183 KKALASPFNRSYQSF
-198 ATGASEQESSG
+198 VKNQSSMINSS
-209 DYPINTD
+209 DYPINKD
-216 NSFMGYHRLLRS
+216 KSFMGYHRLLRS
-228 IVSRDPQAVLSLYFN
+228 IVSREPQAVLSLYFN
-243 SSVTNEIMKDIPFS
+243 SSVTDEIMKDIPFS
-257 PGEHLMY
+257 KGQHLMY
-264 VSPDNEAFMV
+264 VSPDNEPFVV
-274 DDPEF
+274 DDPGF
-279 YAKST
+279 YQQSEQE
-284 AAGLLE
+284 GLLKE
-290 QLNPAQGGR
+290 LTSASGGR
-299 LTWSDDEEKYL
+299 VTWSDKEEKYL

-315 NKKEGWKL
+315 SKKEGWKL

-335 ATTTRKI
+335 ATTTRKL
-342 NYLIG
+342 NYFIG
-347 LLFLIISVV
+347 LLFLIVSVI
-356 LVSFTSNKITR
+356 LVSFISNKITS

-386 EAAVEGKDEIAYL
+386 EAQVEGKDEIAYL

-468 MTLRYCISGR
+468 MTLRYCISGK
-478 DVVEAREELRHIERY
+478 DVVHAREELKHIERY

-501 GNRMQIIYDWDETL
+501 GNRMQVAYQWEDHL
-515 LTLKIPKLSIQTLV
+515 LELEIPKLSIQTLV

-544 TIRIEARITP
+544 AITIEAHVTP
-554 THSVISVIDDGPGL
+554 SHTVISVTDDGPGFSR
-568 TAERLLEVRS
+568 ERLEQVRN

-584 EELGGDLAEDEGH
+584 EDQGGENAAESDT

-611 LYGEEAGL
+611 LYGEAAGL
-619 MIRSDEEG
+619 AITSDAGG
-627 TAMDMQLPRGG
+627 TKMDMRLPRGG
-638 LGQHV
+638 INHV

>member
-1 MNHRKGLRGPVKAFK
+1 MPV
-16 GRRLPNIIKSTLSK
+16 IIKK
-30 LFEPVLERISRR
+30 WIIKRFEPVLELVSRR
-42 LANKLIF
+42 LANKLIL
-49 LFTIIIILVVTSL
+49 LFTIIIVLVVTSL

-69 LRKESVNNSI
+69 LRKESVDNSI
-79 TSTSNNLLL
+79 ASTSNNLLL
-88 VGRNLENYLTG
+88 VGRNLESYLDG

-144 EAITL
+144 EAIYL

-169 RVAPH
+169 RVAEH
-174 PSIEHLTWY
+174 PSIENLSWY
-183 KRALESPFNRSYQSF
+183 KKALASPFNRSYQSF
-198 ATGASEQESSG
+198 VKNQTSMINSS
-209 DYPINTD
+209 DYPINKD
-216 NSFMGYHRLLRS
+216 KSFMGYHRLLRS
-228 IVSRDPQAVLSLYFN
+228 IVSREPQAVLSLYFN
-243 SSVTNEIMKDIPFS
+243 SSVTDEIMKDIPFS
-257 PGEHLMY
+257 KGQHLMY
-264 VSPDNEAFMV
+264 VSPDNEPFVV
-274 DDPEF
+274 DDPGF
-279 YAKST
+279 YQQSEQ
-284 AAGLLE
+284 AGLLKE
-290 QLNPAQGGR
+290 LTPASGGR
-299 LTWSDDEEKYL
+299 VTWSDKEEKYL

-315 NKKEGWKL
+315 SKKEGWKL

-335 ATTTRKI
+335 ATTTRKL
-342 NYLIG
+342 NYFIG
-347 LLFLIISVV
+347 LLFLIVSVI
-356 LVSFTSNKITR
+356 LVSFISNKITS

-386 EAAVEGKDEIAYL
+386 EAQVEGKDEIAYL

-468 MTLRYCISGR
+468 MTLRYCISGK
-478 DVVEAREELRHIERY
+478 DVVHAREELKHIERY

-501 GNRMQIIYDWDETL
+501 GNRMQVAYQWEDPL
-515 LTLKIPKLSIQTLV
+515 LELEIPKLSIQTLV

-544 TIRIEARITP
+544 TITIEAHVTP
-554 THSVISVIDDGPGL
+554 SHTVISVTDDGPGFSGG
-568 TAERLLEVRS
+568 RLEQVRN

-584 EELGGDLAEDEGH
+584 EDQGGEDAAESDT

-611 LYGEEAGL
+611 LYGEAAGL
-619 MIRSDEEG
+619 AITSDAGG
-627 TAMDMQLPRGG
+627 TKMDMRLPRGG
-638 LGQHV
+638 INHV

>member
-1 MNHRKGLRGPVKAFK
+1 MPV
-16 GRRLPNIIKSTLSK
+16 IIKK
-30 LFEPVLERISRR
+30 WIIKRFEPVLELVSRR
-42 LANKLIF
+42 LANKLIL

-69 LRKESVNNSI
+69 LRKESVDNSI
-79 TSTSNNLLL
+79 ASTSNNLLL
-88 VGRNLENYLTG
+88 VGRNLESYLDG

-104 LPQISYDEITYA
+104 LPQISYDEIAYA

-144 EAITL
+144 EAIYL

-169 RVAPH
+169 RVAEH
-174 PSIEHLTWY
+174 PSIENLSWY
-183 KRALESPFNRSYQSF
+183 KKALASPFNRSYQSF
-198 ATGASEQESSG
+198 VKNQSSMIDSS
-209 DYPINTD
+209 DYPINKD
-216 NSFMGYHRLLRS
+216 KSFMGYHRLLRS
-228 IVSRDPQAVLSLYFN
+228 IVSREPQAVLSLYFN
-243 SSVTNEIMKDIPFS
+243 SSVTDEIMKDIPFS
-257 PGEHLMY
+257 KGQHLMY
-264 VSPDNEAFMV
+264 VSPDNEPFVV
-274 DDPEF
+274 DDPGF
-279 YAKST
+279 YQQSEQE
-284 AAGLLE
+284 GLLKE
-290 QLNPAQGGR
+290 LTLASGGR
-299 LTWSDDEEKYL
+299 VTWSDKEEKYL

-315 NKKEGWKL
+315 SKKEGWKL

-335 ATTTRKI
+335 ATTTRKL
-342 NYLIG
+342 NYFIG
-347 LLFLIISVV
+347 LLFLIVSVI
-356 LVSFTSNKITR
+356 LVSFISNKITS

-386 EAAVEGKDEIAYL
+386 EAQVEGKDEIAYL

-468 MTLRYCISGR
+468 MTLRYCISGK
-478 DVVEAREELRHIERY
+478 DVVHAREELKHIERY

-501 GNRMQIIYDWDETL
+501 GNRMQVAYQWEDPL
-515 LTLKIPKLSIQTLV
+515 LELEIPKLSIQTLV

-544 TIRIEARITP
+544 TITIEAHVTP
-554 THSVISVIDDGPGL
+554 SHTVISVTDDGPGFSG
-568 TAERLLEVRS
+568 ERLEQVRN

-584 EELGGDLAEDEGH
+584 EDQGGEDAAESDT

-611 LYGEEAGL
+611 LYGEAAGL
-619 MIRSDEEG
+619 AITSDAGG
-627 TAMDMQLPRGG
+627 TKMDMRLPRGG
-638 LGQHV
+638 INHV

>member
-1 MNHRKGLRGPVKAFK
+1 MIKKW
-16 GRRLPNIIKSTLSK
+16 IIKR
-30 LFEPVLERISRR
+30 FEPVLELVSRR
-42 LANKLIF
+42 LANKLIL
-49 LFTIIIILVVTSL
+49 LFTIIIVLVVTSL

-69 LRKESVNNSI
+69 LRKESVDNSI
-79 TSTSNNLLL
+79 ASTSNNLLL
-88 VGRNLENYLTG
+88 VGRNLESYLDG

-144 EAITL
+144 EAIYL

-169 RVAPH
+169 RVAEH
-174 PSIEHLTWY
+174 PSIENLSWY
-183 KRALESPFNRSYQSF
+183 KKALASPFNRSYQSF
-198 ATGASEQESSG
+198 VKNQTSMINSS
-209 DYPINTD
+209 DYPINKD
-216 NSFMGYHRLLRS
+216 KSFMGYHRLLRS
-228 IVSRDPQAVLSLYFN
+228 IVSREPQAVLSLYFN
-243 SSVTNEIMKDIPFS
+243 SSVTDEIMKDIPFS
-257 PGEHLMY
+257 KGQHLMY
-264 VSPDNEAFMV
+264 VSPDNEPFVV
-274 DDPEF
+274 DDPGF
-279 YAKST
+279 YQQSEQ
-284 AAGLLE
+284 AGLLKE
-290 QLNPAQGGR
+290 LTPASGGR
-299 LTWSDDEEKYL
+299 VTWSDKEEKYL

-315 NKKEGWKL
+315 SKKEGWKL

-335 ATTTRKI
+335 ATTTRKL
-342 NYLIG
+342 NYFIG
-347 LLFLIISVV
+347 LLFLIVSVI
-356 LVSFTSNKITR
+356 LVSFISNKITS

-386 EAAVEGKDEIAYL
+386 EAQVEGKDEIAYL

-468 MTLRYCISGR
+468 MTLRYCISGK
-478 DVVEAREELRHIERY
+478 DVVHAREELKHIERY

-501 GNRMQIIYDWDETL
+501 GNRMQVAYQWEDPL
-515 LTLKIPKLSIQTLV
+515 LELEIPKLSIQTLV

-544 TIRIEARITP
+544 TITIEAHVTP
-554 THSVISVIDDGPGL
+554 SHTVISVTDDGPGFSG
-568 TAERLLEVRS
+568 ERLEQVRN

-584 EELGGDLAEDEGH
+584 EDQGGENAAESDT

-611 LYGEEAGL
+611 LYGEAAGL
-619 MIRSDEEG
+619 AITSDAGG
-627 TAMDMQLPRGG
+627 TKMDMRLPRGG
-638 LGQHV
+638 INHV

>member
-1 MNHRKGLRGPVKAFK
+1 MIKKW
-16 GRRLPNIIKSTLSK
+16 IIKR
-30 LFEPVLERISRR
+30 FEPVLELVSRR
-42 LANKLIF
+42 LANKLIL
-49 LFTIIIILVVTSL
+49 LFTIIIVLVVTSL

-69 LRKESVNNSI
+69 LRKESVDNSI
-79 TSTSNNLLL
+79 ASTSNNLLL
-88 VGRNLENYLTG
+88 VGRNLESYLDG

-144 EAITL
+144 EAIYL

-169 RVAPH
+169 RVAEH
-174 PSIEHLTWY
+174 PSIENLSWY
-183 KRALESPFNRSYQSF
+183 KKALASPFNRSYQSF
-198 ATGASEQESSG
+198 VKNQSSMINSS
-209 DYPINTD
+209 DYPINKD
-216 NSFMGYHRLLRS
+216 KSFMGYHRLLRS
-228 IVSRDPQAVLSLYFN
+228 IVSREPQAVLSLYFN
-243 SSVTNEIMKDIPFS
+243 SSVTDEIMKDIPFS
-257 PGEHLMY
+257 KGQHLMY
-264 VSPDNEAFMV
+264 VSPDNEPFVV
-274 DDPEF
+274 DDPGF
-279 YAKST
+279 YQQSEQ
-284 AAGLLE
+284 AGLLKE
-290 QLNPAQGGR
+290 LTPASGGR
-299 LTWSDDEEKYL
+299 VTWSDKEEKYL

-315 NKKEGWKL
+315 SKKEGWKL

-335 ATTTRKI
+335 ATTTRKL
-342 NYLIG
+342 NYFIG
-347 LLFLIISVV
+347 LLFLIVSVI
-356 LVSFTSNKITR
+356 LVSFISNKITN

-386 EAAVEGKDEIAYL
+386 EAQVEGKDEIAYL

-468 MTLRYCISGR
+468 MTLRYCISGKE
-478 DVVEAREELRHIERY
+478 VVHAREELKHIERY

-501 GNRMQIIYDWDETL
+501 GNRMQVAYQWEDPL
-515 LTLKIPKLSIQTLV
+515 LELEIPKLSIQTLV

-544 TIRIEARITP
+544 TITIEAHVTP
-554 THSVISVIDDGPGL
+554 SHTVISVTDDGPGFSG
-568 TAERLLEVRS
+568 ERLEQVRS

-584 EELGGDLAEDEGH
+584 EDQGGENAAESDT

-611 LYGEEAGL
+611 LYGEAAGL
-619 MIRSDEEG
+619 AITSDAGG
-627 TAMDMQLPRGG
+627 TKMDMRLPRGG
-638 LGQHV
+638 INHV